1 MTSFPS
7 ISRRY
12 LSLRLGN
19 SSIPFILLLLI
30 IVVLGISDVVP
41 RWFDLTIDS
50 SAATA
55 IFICL
60 GFVGYF
66 LECRLRHGQLKIVL
80 WTGLAVISLLLLWS
94 LVESWNHI
102 FMQPDS
108 RSYIRNAGFRAPL
121 YPWFIDLMTL
131 GQDLR
136 TPGSFYHGPIG
147 QLITNGENSP
157 LIWPVRMQKVIL
169 YAAFVTVLWASS
181 RLTGPFTSVVL
192 GIVIF
197 SGDFLSEE
205 QSQLMAE
212 PLTQAFVLFSL
223 ATYCQFV
230 LDKQPKYLLILG
242 TLFGLAFLT
251 RPAAGYLILL
261 PVVAGVQYLYWHQ
274 FRFMSV
280 IRLLFLCLGLPILV
294 SAGIQVGYQYV
305 KNGVWSPSPVWAEKK
320 MTLALQVAGVDDIT
334 RLRRPV
340 EREFLQRSLDLKWK
354 EDWNERR
361 YLRHAFPGRDF
372 GRHPERGYEFMVR
385 NIHVIASPI
394 GSAMAEERNL
404 SAREEMRF
412 KHHLMVGVSSS
423 ILQNPQHQAQRRFI
437 FYESLRDAIVWQHR
451 IQVYLFEGVGVV
463 GFAAFIVV
471 LALLTRRFL
480 SWMGLVCI
488 ALHFFAIILFCY
500 SNVPTERFTHAS
512 EVLFVIGCFFIISG
526 FLQRCDW
533 MVSDQ
538 RVAQEWFGTSR
549 FVPLLVLAGA
559 ITLPLAIN
567 GAVIDKVMP
576 DRAFLHGMPITFDL
590 AKRQVGVEEAIRID
604 KVLRDHPAM
613 GREQLRVSGVFH
625 NMEHCRLLGLKRH
638 LCRMINQP
646 NK

>member
-1 MTSFPS
+1 MASFPS

-12 LSLRLGN
+12 LSLRLGD
-19 SSIPFILLLLI
+19 SPISFILLLLI
-30 IVVLGISDVVP
+30 IVVLGISDTVP
-41 RWFDLTIDS
+41 RWLDLMIDS
-50 SAATA
+50 SVATA

-66 LECRLRHGQLKIVL
+66 LECRLRQGQLKIVL
-80 WTGLAVISLLLLWS
+80 WVGLAVISLLLLWS

-108 RSYIRNAGFRAPL
+108 RSYIRNAGYRAPL
-121 YPWFIDLMTL
+121 YPWFIDLLTL

-147 QLITNGENSP
+147 QLITNGEDSP

-181 RLTGPFTSVVL
+181 RWTGPFMSVLL
-192 GIVIF
+192 GIVIL

-205 QSQLMAE
+205 ESQLMAE

-242 TLFGLAFLT
+242 MLFGLAFLT
-251 RPAAGYLILL
+251 RPAVGYLILL

-320 MTLALQVAGVDDIT
+320 VTLALQLAGVDDIA
-334 RLRRPV
+334 RLRHPV

-354 EDWNERR
+354 DDWNERR
-361 YLRHAFPGRDF
+361 YLRHSFPSRDF
-372 GRHPERGYEFMVR
+372 GRHPERGHEFMVR

-404 SAREEMRF
+404 SAREEIRF
-412 KHHLMVGVSSS
+412 KHHLMLGVSSS

-437 FYESLRDAIVWQHR
+437 FYESLRDAVVWQHR
-451 IQVYLFEGVGVV
+451 TQVHFFNRMDVV
-463 GFAAFIVV
+463 GLAAFMIV
-471 LALLTRRFL
+471 LTLLTRRSV
-480 SWMGLVCI
+480 SWMGLLYI
-488 ALHFFAIILFCY
+488 ALHLFAVALFCY
-500 SNVPTERFTHAS
+500 TNVPTERFTHAS
-512 EVLFVIGCFFIISG
+512 EGLFVIGCFFIMSG
-526 FLQRCDW
+526 FLKRCGW

-538 RVAQEWFGTSR
+538 RVAKVWFGTSR
-549 FVPLLVLAGA
+549 FIPLLALASA

-567 GAVIDKVMP
+567 VAAVDKVMP
-576 DRAFLHGMPITFDL
+576 GRAFLHGVPITLDL
-590 AKRQVGVEEAIRID
+590 VKRRVGVQEALQIS
-604 KVLRDHPAM
+604 KALRDDPAM

-638 LCRMINQP
+638 VCQTIYQP
-646 NK
+646 RN